1 MKKTF
6 LMLFMILSIHAQAQ
20 KGFELRLGGGLGFL
34 GKDPWIET
42 GLLTGTLLYNFNGV
56 LAIGPY
62 YSQGINS
69 TFRID
74 NDQNQ
79 FKASINEIGIIAQI
93 TVVRA
98 GKIKVYGSGSIA
110 NMAGETD
117 PVPDFINNSGGTQV
131 LDDATL
137 TFGLGAGVLLN
148 LGGGFYLNILDFQM
162 KFLADPEFMD
172 MDKGFA
178 GKIGL
183 GINAKAG
190 ISYAF

>member
-1 MKKTF
+1 
-6 LMLFMILSIHAQAQ
+6 MLFFIILSVSAQAQ

-69 TFRID
+69 TFRVD

-79 FKASINEIGIIAQI
+79 FKASLNEIGIMAQI

-98 GKIKVYGSGSIA
+98 GKIKVYGSGSIGF
-110 NMAGETD
+110 MAGKTD
-117 PVPDFINNSGGTQV
+117 PVEDFIFNSGGTQV
-131 LDDATL
+131 LDDTTL
-137 TFGLGAGVLLN
+137 AFGLGAGVLLN

-162 KFLADPEFMD
+162 KFVADPEFMD

-178 GKIGL
+178 GKIGP
-183 GINAKAG
+183 GIAAKAG